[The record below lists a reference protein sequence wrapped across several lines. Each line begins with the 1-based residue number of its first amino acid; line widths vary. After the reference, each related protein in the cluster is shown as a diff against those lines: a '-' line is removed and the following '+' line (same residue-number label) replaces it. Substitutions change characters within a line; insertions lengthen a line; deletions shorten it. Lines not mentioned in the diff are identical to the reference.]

1 MALDEE
7 DLLLL
12 GVGTQS
18 IRFRPPLDVSAADIE
33 LLLEKLR
40 HLLVRLA

>member
-7 DLLLL
+7 DLLL

-18 IRFRPPLDVSAADIE
+18 IRFRPPLDVSAADIQ

-40 HLLVRLA
+40 RLLVRLA